1 MEKQIIGIDASRS
14 NSKQKTGTEYYSYEL
29 IKNIVKFDE
38 YKFRL
43 YSKEPVTYLE
53 KRSNI
58 ENRVM
63 KFPRL
68 WSQIRLS
75 AEIYQNPP
83 AVLFEPAHTIPLYHG
98 KKTIVTLHDVGFK
111 HFPQLYTP
119 LERMYHN
126 YCMNFSVR
134 HATKIIAI
142 SNATR
147 DDLVHLYGAKKEKI
161 SVIYHG
167 FDKERFFPAKTKPSD
182 DILKLQPYI
191 FYIGRIEAKKN
202 IKNLVKAFGKLRQNQ
217 KIKEKLVLAG
227 RPGYQYEEIIK
238 EIDQLPKEISRDVV
252 QLGYVA
258 DEKVGELTRHAS
270 LFAFPSRFEGFGMP
284 LIETMACGVPI
295 VASNTTSIPEIVNDA
310 ALMCG
315 PDDVDGLAD
324 KMQLI
329 IQNANI
335 RNDLIRKGLKRS
347 SEFSWE
353 KCARETMSVIKS
365 VIEN

>member
-14 NSKQKTGTEYYSYEL
+14 NTKQKTGTEYYSYEL

-38 YKFRL
+38 YNFRL
-43 YSKEPVTYLE
+43 YSKEPITYLE
-53 KRSNI
+53 KRSNV
-58 ENRVM
+58 ENKAM
-63 KFPRL
+63 SFPRL

-98 KKTIVTLHDVGFK
+98 KKTIVTLHDLGFK
-111 HFPQLYTP
+111 YFPELYTP

-147 DDLVHLYGAKKEKI
+147 DDLVKLYGAKKDKI

-167 FDKERFFPAKTKPSD
+167 FDKERFFPAKSQPSD
-182 DILKLQPYI
+182 EIKALQPYI
-191 FYIGRIEAKKN
+191 FFIGRIEAKKN
-202 IKNLVKAFGKLRQNQ
+202 IKNLVKAFGRLRQDST
-217 KIKEKLVLAG
+217 IKQKLVLAG
-227 RPGYQYEEIIK
+227 RPGYQYEEIKK
-238 EIDQLPKEISRDVV
+238 EIDSLPREIRKDVIE
-252 QLGYVA
+252 LGYVY
-258 DEKVGELTRHAS
+258 DEQVGELTRHAS

-295 VASNTTSIPEIVNDA
+295 VASNTTSIPEILSDA
-310 ALMCG
+310 GLMSD
-315 PDDVDGLAD
+315 PDDIEELA
-324 KMQLI
+324 KNMGIVIKNQ
-329 IQNANI
+329 NI
-335 RNDLIRKGLKRS
+335 RNDLIKKGLKRS

-353 KCARETMSVIKS
+353 KCARETLSVIKS
-365 VIEN
+365 VIDN